1 MTDIAPG
8 TIGQSLRNRRLQNN
22 KTIEDVADATR
33 IQAKFL
39 KALEEERW
47 AELPARVFLDGFLV
61 KYAEFL
67 GLDGKD
73 LLRQLRQQLG
83 QTDKPAF
90 TNPEP
95 VPEAA
100 GGGGSLLQ
108 IRLPFVMLG
117 VVLVILA
124 GFYFYRSQQERPRP
138 GSLNLNNVNDTQPLP
153 AVLSSSATAPTPAV
167 VEHTATV
174 RAQNLV
180 WLRVW
185 ADNVVKF
192 EGTLNAGETRRW
204 TFQSLFRLRAG
215 NLSRVVMDVDG
226 GAVPTSSSSNP
237 GEVVWPGINGE
248 RATLTLSAPAVRPV
262 ARPTATIPV
271 LRSTSPASVP
281 RE

>member
-95 VPEAA
+95 VGA
-100 GGGGSLLQ
+100 G
-108 IRLPFVMLG
+108 
-117 VVLVILA
+117 
-124 GFYFYRSQQERPRP
+124 
-138 GSLNLNNVNDTQPLP
+138 
-153 AVLSSSATAPTPAV
+153 
-167 VEHTATV
+167 
-174 RAQNLV
+174 RA
-180 WLRVW
+180 
-185 ADNVVKF
+185 
-192 EGTLNAGETRRW
+192 
-204 TFQSLFRLRAG
+204 
-215 NLSRVVMDVDG
+215 
-226 GAVPTSSSSNP
+226 
-237 GEVVWPGINGE
+237 
-248 RATLTLSAPAVRPV
+248 
-262 ARPTATIPV
+262 
-271 LRSTSPASVP
+271 
-281 RE
+281 

>member
-67 GLDGKD
+67 GLDGQD

-100 GGGGSLLQ
+100 GGGSGWSA
-108 IRLPFVMLG
+108 RRG
-117 VVLVILA
+117 
-124 GFYFYRSQQERPRP
+124 GRTRSPAHRPRP
-138 GSLNLNNVNDTQPLP
+138 
-153 AVLSSSATAPTPAV
+153 
-167 VEHTATV
+167 
-174 RAQNLV
+174 
-180 WLRVW
+180 
-185 ADNVVKF
+185 
-192 EGTLNAGETRRW
+192 
-204 TFQSLFRLRAG
+204 
-215 NLSRVVMDVDG
+215 SRG
-226 GAVPTSSSSNP
+226 
-237 GEVVWPGINGE
+237 
-248 RATLTLSAPAVRPV
+248 RATRTRAPAG
-262 ARPTATIPV
+262 A
-271 LRSTSPASVP
+271 
-281 RE
+281 

>member
-47 AELPARVFLDGFLV
+47 TELPARVFLDGFLV

-67 GLDGKD
+67 GLDGQD

-100 GGGGSLLQ
+100 GGGSVLQ

-124 GFYFYRSQQERPRP
+124 GFYFYRSQQERPRSGP
-138 GSLNLNNVNDTQPLP
+138 LNINSVGDTEPLP
-153 AVLSSSATAPTPAV
+153 AVLTSTAAAPTPAV

-185 ADNVVKF
+185 ADNAVKY

-215 NLSRVVMDVDG
+215 NLSRVVVDVDG

-237 GEVVWPGINGE
+237 GEIVWPGTNGE
-248 RATLTLSAPAVRPV
+248 RATLTLSAPAVRPTP
-262 ARPTATIPV
+262 RPGTAPAV
-271 LRSTSPASVP
+271 LRSTAPASVSH
-281 RE
+281 E